1 MNINHD
7 GSLYLSRL
15 LLNPRSRQVMSEMA
29 HPYEMHRTLMRAF
42 PKREDQ
48 AEAKARE
55 KYGVLFR
62 AETDVK
68 SRLVKVYVQS
78 LVEPDWSFL
87 DGLNGYLC
95 DGAEAL
101 AYEHKDIWPTW
112 QKLQSGRIL
121 SFRLRA
127 NPTKRI
133 AKEGDPLKGKRVQ
146 LLREDDQIAWLL
158 RKGRELGKDMP
169 GGFDLL
175 TKKIRDGQGNV
186 FLVPR
191 VHVIPDG
198 KYTGRKK
205 DAAIGHSTTH
215 FAAYFEGLL
224 QVTDADAFRK
234 TLIHGIGSGK
244 AFGFGL
250 LSIAPAV
257 SLDSRSQL

>member
-1 MNINHD
+1 MNVSHD
-7 GSLYLSRL
+7 SRLYLSRL
-15 LLNPRSRQVMSEMA
+15 LLNPRSRQVMSEIA

-62 AETDVK
+62 VETDDK

-78 LVEPDWSFL
+78 LAEPDWSFL
-87 DGLNGYLC
+87 DGLNDYLC
-95 DGAEAL
+95 DSTEAL
-101 AYEHKDIWPTW
+101 AYEHKDIWPAW
-112 QKLQSGRIL
+112 QKLQSGQIL

-146 LLREDDQIAWLL
+146 LQREDDQIAWLL
-158 RKGRELGKDMP
+158 RKGREMGTDMP

-175 TKKIRDGQGNV
+175 MKKVKDGHGNE

-191 VHVIPDG
+191 VHVISEG

-205 DAAIGHSTTH
+205 DAAIERSTTH
-215 FAAYFEGLL
+215 FAAHFEGLL
-224 QVTDADAFRK
+224 QVTDADAFLQ
-234 TLIHGIGSGK
+234 TLIRGIGSGK

-250 LSIAPAV
+250 LSIAPAG
-257 SLDSRSQL
+257 LMDNAGGL